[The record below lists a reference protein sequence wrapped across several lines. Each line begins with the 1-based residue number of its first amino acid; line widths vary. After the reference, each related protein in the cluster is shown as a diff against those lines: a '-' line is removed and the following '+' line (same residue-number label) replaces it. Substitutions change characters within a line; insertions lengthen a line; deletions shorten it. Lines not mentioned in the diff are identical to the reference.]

1 MEASISYSVDLII
14 RLIDTTTGY
23 AVTERQVIFTED
35 GNPVAFLGKENGV
48 YVGMNMGKTDR
59 ELRVKVK
66 GYLETD
72 FSVVYADI
80 AGRYPEVLVYLI
92 PEIPTYGFTNILEIK
107 GNLLGIESV
116 DAVSVTDP
124 YGKAQAYQPQKQQM
138 KLLDSKKLT
147 ERAYALL
154 HTEPES
160 FEEFHIYPAKNKQ
173 ILKLKD
179 PLLTE
184 CKPEEIITR
193 IIRGKTWESGD
204 YTLRVRGDGRGTE
217 YLVRYVVNGQTEFK
231 RIVFD
236 DN

>member
-23 AVTERQVIFTED
+23 PVTERQVIFTED
-35 GNPVAFLGKENGV
+35 GIPVAFLGKEDGV

-72 FSVVYADI
+72 FSVIYADML
-80 AGRYPEVLVYLI
+80 GRYPEVLVYLI
-92 PEIPTYGFTNILEIK
+92 PEIPSYGFTNILELK
-107 GNLLGIESV
+107 GNLPGIESI
-116 DAVSVTDP
+116 DAVSVTDS
-124 YGKAQAYQPQKQQM
+124 YGEAQAYQPQKQQM
-138 KLLDSKKLT
+138 KLLNSKKLT

-154 HTEPES
+154 HEEPES

-193 IIRGKTWESGD
+193 IIRGKTWESGN
-204 YTLRVRGDGRGTE
+204 YTLRVRGDGRGTD